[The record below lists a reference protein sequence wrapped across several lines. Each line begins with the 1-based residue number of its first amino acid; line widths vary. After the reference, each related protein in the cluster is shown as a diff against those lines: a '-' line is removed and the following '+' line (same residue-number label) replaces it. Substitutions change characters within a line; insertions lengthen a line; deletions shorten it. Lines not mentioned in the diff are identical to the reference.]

1 MRGGLKMVAQI
12 IQAMKNVWNFILPI
26 ITFVVKFIWESIK
39 GLVEGVITFFMG
51 IIDFFTGVFTGDW
64 QMAWEGIKKIFI
76 GAFQALTNFF
86 NLTFIG
92 GIKKFLLSF
101 VKDGIVSIIK
111 FATNFKS
118 NIDEAFGFIG
128 KKFLG
133 LVKTL
138 KDNFIAL
145 GKEMWAKAK
154 EIGTNVSGAF
164 NKIGDTGKTI
174 WNAIKG
180 AFSGAV
186 NWFVTHV
193 VDPIKSRFNSIKDA
207 FKTGITSG
215 LKAVLN
221 SVRAPINELIGGL
234 NSIKNKI
241 PLASA
246 LPNIPKIPAFAQ
258 GGITSGPMLAMVGDN
273 VGGREVIAPLDRLQ
287 SMLTNS
293 VLQAMQ
299 MGNTGNQGNTGDVV
313 LNIDGRS
320 FARLVKPFLDKEQN
334 RVGSDVRI
342 RTI

>member
-1 MRGGLKMVAQI
+1 M
-12 IQAMKNVWNFILPI
+12 
-26 ITFVVKFIWESIK
+26 
-39 GLVEGVITFFMG
+39 
-51 IIDFFTGVFTGDW
+51 
-64 QMAWEGIKKIFI
+64 
-76 GAFQALTNFF
+76 
-86 NLTFIG
+86 
-92 GIKKFLLSF
+92 
-101 VKDGIVSIIK
+101 KDGIVNIIK

-186 NWFVTHV
+186 SWFVTHV

>member
-1 MRGGLKMVAQI
+1 MLSR
-12 IQAMKNVWNFILPI
+12 FS
-26 ITFVVKFIWESIK
+26 WELSN
-39 GLVEGVITFFMG
+39 
-51 IIDFFTGVFTGDW
+51 FFTGVFTGDW

-186 NWFVTHV
+186 SWFVTHV
-193 VDPIKSRFNSIKDA
+193 VDPIIKSFQ
-207 FKTGITSG
+207 
-215 LKAVLN
+215 
-221 SVRAPINELIGGL
+221 EY
-234 NSIKNKI
+234 
-241 PLASA
+241 
-246 LPNIPKIPAFAQ
+246 
-258 GGITSGPMLAMVGDN
+258 
-273 VGGREVIAPLDRLQ
+273 
-287 SMLTNS
+287 
-293 VLQAMQ
+293 
-299 MGNTGNQGNTGDVV
+299 
-313 LNIDGRS
+313 
-320 FARLVKPFLDKEQN
+320 
-334 RVGSDVRI
+334 
-342 RTI
+342 